1 MRLRWWIGLAVG
13 GLAACKTDP
22 PQCGTTQGSV
32 SGSVSGMME
41 TTTVRLYTK
50 GGDAVDE
57 VTPDASGH
65 YELNAEPGDYILS
78 ASGSTPGDSGS
89 IGYESCYSEDV
100 DVTITACEETAV
112 DLSLINCETA
122 DKPNLY
128 LYPVKDTPTTVR
140 LQHDPRQVVF
150 ASEPDYDGAWR
161 GVAHPDGTFT
171 TAQGEL
177 APFLFYEITLLPAQG
192 RTLQH
197 SQSVCVGGGEA
208 VGQMADLLGA
218 YGFTD
223 REQADFVVG
232 WQNDLPWRASY
243 RVYPQRAVEAVV
255 RVDIQPALPLERLW
269 LLVEDGAG
277 CTPLSALPPVAQPLM
292 RTGAHAVEWGV
303 VLRGLR

>member
-1 MRLRWWIGLAVG
+1 MRALFWMGLAVG
-13 GLAACKTDP
+13 GLAACKADPDP
-22 PQCGTTQGSV
+22 PQCGSTQGSV
-32 SGSVSGMME
+32 VGDVSGMKD
-41 TTTVRLYTK
+41 TTTVRLYTQD
-50 GGDAVDE
+50 GQAVDE
-57 VTPDASGH
+57 VTPKANGH
-65 YELNAEPGDYILS
+65 FEFNAEPGDYIVA
-78 ASGSTPGDSGS
+78 ASTQSDYFDTGA

-100 DVTITACEETAV
+100 PVTIVECEETTV
-112 DLSLINCETA
+112 HLSLTNCETA

-128 LYPVKDTPTTVR
+128 LYPAKDTPTTVR

-171 TAQGEL
+171 TAQGDL

-197 SQSVCVGGGEA
+197 GQSVCVGG

-218 YGFTD
+218 YGFTE

-232 WQNDLPWRASY
+232 WESDLPWRASY

-277 CTPLSALPPVAQPLM
+277 CAPASALPVPTPLS
-292 RTGAHAVEWGV
+292 RSGAHAVEWGV